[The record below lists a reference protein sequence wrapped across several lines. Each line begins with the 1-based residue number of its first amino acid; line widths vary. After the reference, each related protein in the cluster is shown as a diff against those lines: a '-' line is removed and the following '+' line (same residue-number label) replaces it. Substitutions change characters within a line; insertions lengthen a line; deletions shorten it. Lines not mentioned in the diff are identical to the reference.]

1 MCAWLFQKKCTK
13 KPQLFQWLILLIDVL
28 QKTTRHVWKQQPLQI
43 RDYIEG
49 GGGTIYKP
57 ENAILQIFIK
67 AHRDEPYKK
76 IISEIINQK

>member
-1 MCAWLFQKKCTK
+1 M
-13 KPQLFQWLILLIDVL
+13 IDSANRCVAKDHSARM
-28 QKTTRHVWKQQPLQI
+28 KTATVTNKRLY
-43 RDYIEG
+43 R
-49 GGGTIYKP
+49 GGTIYKP